1 MGFGSPR
8 VGNLKLAEAITAS
21 YLAEGVGTIGIA
33 YMRDP
38 VPHVPPRILGYRSA
52 QALLF
57 HIAIDPMAAVKAEM
71 GDPFNIADYILYSAT
86 YISNSN
92 NGWKGDKDFAGST
105 YTFQMN
111 DHMGYFLS

>member
-38 VPHVPPRILGYRSA
+38 VPHVPPRVLGYRSA

-57 HIAIDPMAAVKAEM
+57 HISIDPEASIKAEL
-71 GDPFNIADYILYSAT
+71 GEEVDIESYVRYSKNYANAA
-86 YISNSN
+86 S
-92 NGWKGDKDFAGST
+92 NGWAGDKMFAGAM
-105 YTFQMN
+105 YTF
-111 DHMGYFLS
+111 